1 VELGKDRLRR
11 VDVIEKLARAVP
23 GDTTEVGESAHSGKF
38 LFERVLPV
46 VQRRCLVIC
55 GETVS
60 RRIVEV
66 SRYTEQPRQ
75 AGFVRSVAQAGVDCS
90 EEYVTVLVGLDN
102 RERARPGAPVTP
114 RKR

>member
-1 VELGKDRLRR
+1 IK
-11 VDVIEKLARAVP
+11 KLARAIP
-23 GDTTEVGESAHSGKF
+23 GDTTEVGESAHAGKF

-46 VQRRCLVIC
+46 VQRRCLVVC

-60 RRIVEV
+60 RRIVKV

-75 AGFVRSVAQAGVDCS
+75 AGFVLSVAQAGFDGG
-90 EEYVTVLVGLDN
+90 EEYMTVLVGLDN
-102 RERARPGAPVTP
+102 RERGRPGAPGTP